1 MHLYASTPDL
11 REARRFA
18 RGHAASTAILYT
30 CDQRSCE
37 EQAQIIKTDLAAIGL
52 RIEVKRF
59 PIPTLYAKL
68 ATPGEPFDIGAVS
81 WLLNYPDP
89 DAMLNYF
96 LESRQV
102 IPPLADPG
110 VAARL
115 STAAQLSG
123 PDRYLTYARLDAE
136 LARTSAPLVA
146 YGSSSAHELF
156 SARIGCQSFGAYGTD
171 IAALCVRNGAR

>member
-1 MHLYASTPDL
+1 MRAVEP
-11 REARRFA
+11 
-18 RGHAASTAILYT
+18 
-30 CDQRSCE
+30 
-37 EQAQIIKTDLAAIGL
+37 DLAAIGL